1 MNSQKVDT
9 LYINYALFSLSP
21 GNRSEAVKETQMQFQ
36 VLFLTYFGFAIVFLA
51 SLFGNSVII
60 HIIRTDSSMKTTIN
74 HLILNQACADMLIT
88 LVQLMNTI
96 HYSSYNR
103 LWFGGLIGL
112 ITCKLFLTSFFILP
126 NFSIWILVAIA
137 VDRFYA
143 VTQPLRRSP
152 ISRNLKKAIV
162 IMCAWSIASVTGILV
177 NVRVEKAKESSYC
190 DLGILIRTWTQFN
203 VSSLVL
209 NVFLPLLVII
219 ALYTIIC
226 VKLWSHEVPGD
237 GNNQNRRQAEAIKT
251 ARKVTQMTIAVVVF
265 FLLCWL
271 PFLVL
276 TSLQLFGYVK
286 AGYSLLLFPAWL
298 TAAFSGLNPYVYF
311 TFSANF
317 RNSFKRSFR
326 NCYFLPFRSQSV
338 ELQQM

>member
-1 MNSQKVDT
+1 
-9 LYINYALFSLSP
+9 
-21 GNRSEAVKETQMQFQ
+21 MQFQ

-162 IMCAWSIASVTGILV
+162 MLCAWSIASVTGILV
-177 NVRVEKAKESSYC
+177 NVRVEKVKESYYC

-265 FLLCWL
+265 FLLCWPL
-271 PFLVL
+271 
-276 TSLQLFGYVK
+276 SL
-286 AGYSLLLFPAWL
+286 
-298 TAAFSGLNPYVYF
+298 
-311 TFSANF
+311 
-317 RNSFKRSFR
+317 
-326 NCYFLPFRSQSV
+326 C
-338 ELQQM
+338 